1 MTESASDRKSVDI
14 WSDGAC
20 LGNPGPGGYGILM
33 QFGTHRRELLAG
45 FRRTTNNRM
54 ELLGAIEGLAAL
66 TKPCIVTLHSD
77 STYVVKAM
85 RLCWPQIWR
94 DRGWRKKDRLPIANQ
109 DLWLRML
116 EVVGQHTVTWH
127 WLKGHAGHAENE
139 RCDALANQAARGS
152 ELSIDQCYEEKV
164 P

>member
-66 TKPCIVTLHSD
+66 PNPASSPCTP
-77 STYVVKAM
+77 T
-85 RLCWPQIWR
+85 P
-94 DRGWRKKDRLPIANQ
+94 P
-109 DLWLRML
+109 
-116 EVVGQHTVTWH
+116 TW
-127 WLKGHAGHAENE
+127 
-139 RCDALANQAARGS
+139 
-152 ELSIDQCYEEKV
+152 
-164 P
+164 

>member
-1 MTESASDRKSVDI
+1 MSRQSRAGRLWNPDAVWHAPPGTTRRLSSHHQQPHGTARRDRR
-14 WSDGAC
+14 A
-20 LGNPGPGGYGILM
+20 
-33 QFGTHRRELLAG
+33 RRA
-45 FRRTTNNRM
+45 
-54 ELLGAIEGLAAL
+54 

-164 P
+164 L